1 MKSFLLAC
9 VAAVGI
15 ALCSWAVL
23 SAVQQ
28 PAESYTGTGVRLGP
42 TPL

>member
-1 MKSFLLAC
+1 MKVFLLSC
-9 VAAVGI
+9 AAAIGI

-23 SAVQQ
+23 SSVQQ
-28 PAESYTGTGVRLGP
+28 PAQSYTGTGVRLAP

>member
-9 VAAVGI
+9 VVAVGI

-23 SAVQQ
+23 NSLQL
-28 PAESYTGTGVRLGP
+28 PAESYTGTGVRL
-42 TPL
+42 

>member
-9 VAAVGI
+9 VAAIGI

-23 SAVQQ
+23 NTVQL
-28 PAESYTGTGVRLGP
+28 PAESYIGTGVRL
-42 TPL
+42 

>member
-1 MKSFLLAC
+1 MKSFLIAC

-23 SAVQQ
+23 STVQQ
-28 PAESYTGTGVRLGP
+28 TANSYTGTGVRL
-42 TPL
+42 

>member
-1 MKSFLLAC
+1 MKSFLIGC

-23 SAVQQ
+23 SIAQQ
-28 PAESYTGTGVRLGP
+28 PAESYTGTGVRLAP
-42 TPL
+42 APL

>member
-1 MKSFLLAC
+1 MRVFLLSCA
-9 VAAVGI
+9 AAVGI

-28 PAESYTGTGVRLGP
+28 PAQSYVGTGVRI
-42 TPL
+42 

>member
-1 MKSFLLAC
+1 MKSFMLAC

-23 SAVQQ
+23 STIQK
-28 PAESYTGTGVRLGP
+28 PAESYTGTGVRLG
-42 TPL
+42 TSL